1 MVASRQFARQEKWL
15 YRPSDS
21 FILVALAVKKKQAK
35 KIAEAA
41 EWNTTQKFRK
51 MLTGYKISGSLQ

>member
-21 FILVALAVKKKQAK
+21 FIPVALEEK
-35 KIAEAA
+35 KIG
-41 EWNTTQKFRK
+41 KKR
-51 MLTGYKISGSLQ
+51 LLRRLSGIQHKSSGKY

>member
-21 FILVALAVKKKQAK
+21 FIPVALAEKK
-35 KIAEAA
+35 
-41 EWNTTQKFRK
+41 
-51 MLTGYKISGSLQ
+51 

>member
-21 FILVALAVKKKQAK
+21 FIPVALAEKKNRQK

-51 MLTGYKISGSLQ
+51 ILTGYKISERL